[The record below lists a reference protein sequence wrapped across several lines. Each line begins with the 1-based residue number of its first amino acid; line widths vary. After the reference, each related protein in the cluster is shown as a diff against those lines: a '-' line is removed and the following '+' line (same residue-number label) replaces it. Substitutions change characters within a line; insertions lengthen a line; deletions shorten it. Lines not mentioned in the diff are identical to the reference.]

1 MDGILYDIMKIYLA
15 QMDSAIKIS
24 EIICKHSDREE
35 LSGDDIICGLIFR
48 LMRPMNDNEIEK
60 SLNKAS
66 SILNDEYNSED
77 EEEDMTINYEI
88 PKISRKIRR
97 PVWRIDHGDE
107 DNVVPIIHSKLMY
120 EAMKK
125 QKIDVV
131 FNIHKGVN
139 HNSWENVFDD
149 PKFIPW
155 LFRQTK

>member
-1 MDGILYDIMKIYLA
+1 MSLYETI
-15 QMDSAIKIS
+15 Q
-24 EIICKHSDREE
+24 SD
-35 LSGDDIICGLIFR
+35 
-48 LMRPMNDNEIEK
+48 
-60 SLNKAS
+60 
-66 SILNDEYNSED
+66 
-77 EEEDMTINYEI
+77 
-88 PKISRKIRR
+88 
-97 PVWRIDHGDE
+97 
-107 DNVVPIIHSKLMY
+107 MY